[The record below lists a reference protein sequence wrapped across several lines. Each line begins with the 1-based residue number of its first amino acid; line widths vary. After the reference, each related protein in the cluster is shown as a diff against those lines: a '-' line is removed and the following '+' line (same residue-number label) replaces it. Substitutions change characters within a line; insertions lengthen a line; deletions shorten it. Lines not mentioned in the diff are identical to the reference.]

1 MHNDGSGMRS
11 PTRSCP
17 RTCAPEHASADT
29 PRVADVPYEGTRR
42 LRGRLEACSSVNS
55 TDAAHG
61 GRTRCPRGR
70 PPPAFHPLAR
80 HNSSGGPT
88 LAVPL
93 PEPPARLEGA
103 TSGSM
108 RFTPGRRPHRL
119 LVRSARRPR
128 NCSRC
133 SVPPPTQGA
142 LLSSRSLQ
150 PASRLSR
157 SLSFETIRW
166 MMADQPHW
174 VGMPRE
180 RCSMSRAWRPPFST
194 AARQRPSIWLES
206 AQSPH
211 CSALVVATVR
221 YSVEEKPAVTCDN
234 TQKPWSGNHRYLLC
248 KQAAAGSS
256 PAVSTR

>member
-1 MHNDGSGMRS
+1 MRS

-80 HNSSGGPT
+80 HNSSRGPT

-103 TSGSM
+103 TGGSCGSLPEVVG
-108 RFTPGRRPHRL
+108 TVCWS
-119 LVRSARRPR
+119 VRVAVRATVLAAPSH
-128 NCSRC
+128 
-133 SVPPPTQGA
+133 PPTQGA
-142 LLSSRSLQ
+142 LLSPSLE

-194 AARQRPSIWLES
+194 AARRRPSIWLES

-211 CSALVVATVR
+211 CSALVVATVLTG
-221 YSVEEKPAVTCDN
+221 PPD
-234 TQKPWSGNHRYLLC
+234 SGPPVVGV
-248 KQAAAGSS
+248 QS
-256 PAVSTR
+256 PA